1 MRPASDPDHY
11 AAADLVPVRLDIL
24 PRLQRSVSSF
34 QAERHVAVYARE
46 EGAPDRAGRVGPA
59 MPACDSG
66 AAGTRQRHYE
76 GQAQGECG

>member
-11 AAADLVPVRLDIL
+11 AAANLVPVRLDIL

-46 EGAPDRAGRVGPA
+46 EGAPDRGRQG
-59 MPACDSG
+59 G
-66 AAGTRQRHYE
+66 ASIPPYE
-76 GQAQGECG
+76 RGVVCTNQ